1 MTDIEDNR
9 KKIYNNTGSTYRG
22 INNISDITDSDLKMS
37 FDIERFKVKLND
49 FLDTLSIHLKFEI
62 DEVFKHYTLQET
74 LSKTILVIITHALYK
89 VKYKEHTLIKL
100 DGSTITNAEIERFK
114 MKLWNTNK
122 DNLEPIIY
130 SPSDDAVYKAFKDL
144 NGGKLFALY
153 NHLVSI
159 ENNNHETLYLNR
171 IKLLSNEVNKYFFLS
186 EILLKMLLDTKHNVD
201 ASSPDNKEIVR
212 NFYGYTSE
220 KGMSKPVDIP
230 ENKCRSSNLNP
241 LYIETNMK
249 TKLLKNIYDT
259 VVKLNS
265 NSSSEI
271 SVSLQYFT
279 NATSNN
285 DKNEN
290 TINELN
296 ENKNVDHNKI
306 TTLLKKQK
314 EIEHNNKWSL
324 LKTIIMFIVLL
335 TLIGAN
341 IYVSTKNNPN
351 KLLQVNVIIILVIF
365 TMKFYYLFK

>member
-1 MTDIEDNR
+1 MTVIEDNR
-9 KKIYNNTGSTYRG
+9 KEIYNNTSSTYRG
-22 INNISDITDSDLKMS
+22 ISNISDITDSDLKRS
-37 FDIERFKVKLND
+37 FDIQRFKVKLND

-74 LSKTILVIITHALYK
+74 LSKTILVIIIFALYK
-89 VKYKEHTLIKL
+89 VKNKEHTLTKL
-100 DGSTITNAEIERFK
+100 DRSTITNFEIETFRAN
-114 MKLWNTNK
+114 LWNTNK
-122 DNLEPIIY
+122 DNLGPIVY
-130 SPSDDAVYKAFKDL
+130 SPSDDAVYTAFKDL
-144 NGGKLFALY
+144 NEGKLFALY
-153 NHLVSI
+153 NDLVLI
-159 ENNNHETLYLNR
+159 ENNNHGTLYLNR

-212 NFYGYTSE
+212 NFNGYTSE
-220 KGMSKPVDIP
+220 KGMSKPVNIP
-230 ENKCRSSNLNP
+230 ENRCRSSNRNP
-241 LYIETNMK
+241 LYIENNMK
-249 TKLLKNIYDT
+249 NKLLKNIYNT
-259 VVKLNS
+259 VVKLNG

-271 SVSLQYFT
+271 SNSLQHLI
-279 NATSNN
+279 NARSDD

-290 TINELN
+290 IINELN